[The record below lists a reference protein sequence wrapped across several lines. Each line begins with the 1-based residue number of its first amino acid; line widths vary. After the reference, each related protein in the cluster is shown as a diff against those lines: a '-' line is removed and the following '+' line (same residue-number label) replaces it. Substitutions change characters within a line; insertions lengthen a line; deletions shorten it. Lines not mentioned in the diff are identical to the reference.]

1 MAELAAVYDATP
13 QVRTPADVIG
23 RPPPAARRPPPV
35 ARRPPPGGQRQRGP
49 KATGKWLTASVVD
62 DIATVIADGFD
73 EARRS

>member
-23 RPPPAARRPPPV
+23 RPPPA